1 MRDAGNDGL
10 EDRRPAIHNNNS
22 NTPSSLSL
30 CAPAH
35 SPCHTPHRTRA
46 GKNYLGMNKTFVG
59 NMYIFPDANE
69 PSDATPL
76 QQQQRTPPSPYVP
89 PGAAADTGFSPFCY
103 GSQGS
108 SALPASKRDAW
119 VSETC
124 LVAGTASSVYAID
137 CSPGSVGDGHAPVLA
152 NNSLFTRDG
161 GYSLRCGGQD
171 WDLQTAQSHGLDVG
185 TTIGTTPGTAEVLQM
200 AQEFVQAHLM
210 GA

>member
-1 MRDAGNDGL
+1 
-10 EDRRPAIHNNNS
+10 
-22 NTPSSLSL
+22 
-30 CAPAH
+30 
-35 SPCHTPHRTRA
+35 
-46 GKNYLGMNKTFVG
+46 MNKTFVG
-59 NMYIFPDANE
+59 NLYLFPDANE
-69 PSDATPL
+69 PSDAASPQR
-76 QQQQRTPPSPYVP
+76 QQQV
-89 PGAAADTGFSPFCY
+89 GTGFSPYCY

-124 LVAGTASSVYAID
+124 LVAGAASSVYAID

-171 WDLQTAQSHGLDVG
+171 WDLPTAQSHGLDVG

-200 AQEFVQAHLM
+200 AQEFVRAHLM